1 MTAPIPPGPPQPGQP
16 QPPFAPN
23 PQQPPGAGG
32 FSPPPGA
39 GPYSPAP
46 GFQPG
51 YQPGYPVGPG
61 YPPGHQMGPGPGA
74 YPQPPP
80 KSGSGKG
87 CLIAFLVVL
96 ALVIV
101 AAVVI
106 AIFFS
111 TLFKGIF
118 DFSQAVVENAT
129 EVGEPAGG
137 IGDTVEVEGTQFV
150 VRSFEC
156 GASTAASPDTDEFPV
171 APPTSNSTDELCI
184 ASVTAKNVSDQ
195 PMLFTGTEAQ
205 AFLDKGSEPIQS
217 MPRFDADTVGN
228 LGVVDPGRSTEVE
241 YMFGVPKG
249 THPKYLKLH
258 AGTAD
263 PTQNPDAFLPGLLG
277 PGVTVTVG

>member
-1 MTAPIPPGPPQPGQP
+1 MTAPFPPGPPQPPSGGQPPYPQQP
-16 QPPFAPN
+16 QP
-23 PQQPPGAGG
+23 GG
-32 FSPPPGA
+32 FSPPQ
-39 GPYSPAP
+39 GPATP
-46 GFQPG
+46 
-51 YQPGYPVGPG
+51 YQPGPPPGYPAPG
-61 YPPGHQMGPGPGA
+61 YPPPGYQGQPQPGYGPGPGA

-101 AAVVI
+101 AAVVV

-111 TLFKGIF
+111 TLFGGIL
-118 DFSQAVVENAT
+118 DFGQAVVENAT

-156 GASTAASPDTDEFPV
+156 GKSIGSTFDTSELPV
-171 APPTSNSTDELCI
+171 APPVSSATDEACI
-184 ASVTAKNVSDQ
+184 AAVTATNVSDQ
-195 PMLFTGTEAQ
+195 PLLFTGIEAQ
-205 AFLDKGSEPIQS
+205 AFMDKGTEPIQS
-217 MPRFDADTVGN
+217 MPRLDVDSVGN

-241 YMFGVPKG
+241 YIFGVPKG
-249 THPKYLKLH
+249 GHPKYLKLH